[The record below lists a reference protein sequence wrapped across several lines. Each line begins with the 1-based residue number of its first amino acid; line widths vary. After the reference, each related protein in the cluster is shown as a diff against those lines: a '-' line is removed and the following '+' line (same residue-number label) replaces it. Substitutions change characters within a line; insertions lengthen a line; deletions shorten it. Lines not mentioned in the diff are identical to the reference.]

1 MLDNSHFPTFLAV
14 RIPPTHLVI
23 MTGALAVF
31 CECLQSLV
39 DEGDVVLVDVETQ
52 QAQAS
57 GCGAA
62 DTVQEHQSLRHQ
74 VVIALVVLISQSI
87 LKQEFVV
94 NDVYG
99 SRDFI
104 QKQRIQPF

>member
-1 MLDNSHFPTFLAV
+1 MLENSYFPRDLAARV
-14 RIPPTHLVI
+14 PSTHLVI
-23 MTGALAVF
+23 VTGALAVL
-31 CECLQSLV
+31 CESLQSLV

-62 DTVQEHQSLRHQ
+62 NTVQEHQSLRHQ

-94 NDVYG
+94 NDVFG
-99 SRDFI
+99 SRGFI
-104 QKQRIQPF
+104 QKQRI